1 MKVDVSMKLKACVCA
16 AVLSVVAFAAEKNS
30 WHFSKD
36 IPAGGVPQ
44 RARWDVDHKFDI
56 PETGH
61 VTFDFTCSNIEPCL
75 HFTLHARKGANWISY
90 SFTPDIVSGE
100 KTQIVIT
107 QKDWNLKELPNG
119 KLDDWK
125 GFDGLRFSIWRA
137 VDKAF
142 SVKCSLENFTVH
154 AEPAPAVP
162 KRIAAKLPPRANER
176 RLAWCHRAWGMSDK
190 ASWDYTIRKLKQSGF
205 TDVIPNMCRPGGAYY
220 ESNVLPVMP
229 YVKEHGDQVEA
240 CLKACRK
247 YGVKCHIWKVSWYIG
262 RPGVCVDGFVEKMR
276 EAGRLA
282 IDTDGKD
289 IRWMCPSHPENR
301 KAEIDAMLELAA
313 KGVDGIHFDFIR
325 YRWMNMCYCNTCK
338 SEFEKKYGAVP
349 SWPKSVMLDGDY
361 WSISDLQKKYMQFR
375 CDNITAVV
383 REVSKRVRKDYP
395 NVSISAAVLKR
406 GGETDKASMAQDWGL
421 WCREKYLDFVCPMS
435 YETSLPF
442 FKRCIERE
450 RENAAGVKCYPGIG
464 YSVMKPR
471 QDKPAMLAEQVQALR
486 DAGFEGFAVFDYTPV
501 TATALY
507 NMFKE

>member
-1 MKVDVSMKLKACVCA
+1 MKSHGVVCA
-16 AVLSVVAFAAEKNS
+16 VLVCAFLLASFAAETNS

-36 IPAGGVPQ
+36 IPAGGFPQ
-44 RARWDVDHKFDI
+44 RAKWEADYSFDI
-56 PETGH
+56 PELGH
-61 VTFDFTCSNIEPCL
+61 VSFDFACSNIEQCL
-75 HFTLHARKGANWISY
+75 SFTLHARRGTMWVGY
-90 SFTPDIVSGE
+90 SFTPDIASGE
-100 KTQIVIT
+100 KTKIVIAR
-107 QKDWNLKELPNG
+107 KDWNIKDLPGG

-125 GFDGLRFSIWRA
+125 GFDGFRLSAWRA

-142 SVKCSLENFTVH
+142 SIKCSVENFTVH
-154 AEPAPAVP
+154 SEPAPAVP
-162 KRIAAKLPPRANER
+162 KRIAAKLPPRKGER

-190 ASWDYTIRKLKQSGF
+190 SSWDYTIHRLKQSGF
-205 TDVIPNMCRPGGAYY
+205 TDIIPNMCRPGGAYY
-220 ESNVLPVMP
+220 ESDVLPVMP
-229 YVKEHGDQVEA
+229 YVKEHGDQLES

-247 YGVKCHIWKVSWYIG
+247 YGVKCHVWKVNWYIG
-262 RPGVCVDGFVEKMR
+262 RPGGHADGFIEKMR

-282 IDTDGKD
+282 IDSDGKD

-338 SEFEKKYGAVP
+338 GEFEKKYGAVP
-349 SWPKSVMLDGDY
+349 SWPKSVMIDGEHH
-361 WSISDLQKKYMQFR
+361 SLSDWQKKYVQFR

-383 REVSKRVRKDYP
+383 REVSKKVRKEYP
-395 NVSISAAVLKR
+395 DVAISAAVLKR

-421 WCREKYLDFVCPMS
+421 WCREGYLDFVCPMS
-435 YETSLPF
+435 YESSLPF
-442 FKRCIERE
+442 FKRCAKRVC
-450 RENAAGVKCYPGIG
+450 ENAAGVKCYPGIG
-464 YSVMKPR
+464 YSVMRPR
-471 QDKPAMLAEQVQALR
+471 RDKPAMLAEQVQALR

>member
-1 MKVDVSMKLKACVCA
+1 MKLKAFACA
-16 AVLSVVAFAAEKNS
+16 AVLSVASFAAEKNS

-36 IPAGGVPQ
+36 ISAGGVPQ

-75 HFTLHARKGANWISY
+75 HFTLHARKGSNWISY

-100 KTQIVIT
+100 KKQIVIT
-107 QKDWNLKELPNG
+107 RKDWNLKELPNG

-154 AEPAPAVP
+154 AEPAPVVP

-229 YVKEHGDQVEA
+229 YVKEHGDQLEA

-247 YGVKCHIWKVSWYIG
+247 YGVKCHVWKVNWNIG
-262 RPGVCVDGFVEKMR
+262 KSHGHVKGFVEKMR
-276 EAGRLA
+276 KAGRLA
-282 IDTDGKD
+282 VDSAGKD
-289 IRWMCPSHPENR
+289 TRWLCPSHPDNR
-301 KAEIDAMLELAA
+301 RTEVDAMLELAA

-325 YRWMNMCYCNTCK
+325 YQWMNMCYCNVCK
-338 SEFEKKYGAVP
+338 NAFEEKYGKVP
-349 SWPKSVMLDGDY
+349 SWPKSVILDGDSR
-361 WSISDLQKKYMQFR
+361 SISDLQKKYVQFR

-383 REVSKRVRKDYP
+383 REVSEKVRREYP
-395 NVSISAAVLKR
+395 NVTISAAVLKR
-406 GGETDKASMAQDWGL
+406 GGENDRVSMAQDWGL

-442 FKRCIERE
+442 FRRCIERAQK
-450 RENAAGVKCYPGIG
+450 NAAGVKCYPGIG

-471 QDKPAMLAEQVQALR
+471 GDKPAMLAEQVQAVR
-486 DAGFEGFAVFDYTPV
+486 DAGFDGFTVFEYTPP

-507 NMFKE
+507 NQFHE